1 MALLV
6 DPNQLQ
12 SYVFKRPPEDV
23 SDEEKALLAAL
34 AEAVSGWIERR
45 CGPVLQV
52 TVTERHDGG
61 TSRLFLRRRP
71 VVEVKSVKE
80 AGVDLTPADFVLYG
94 PEGVLVRVAGGYEIQ
109 WAAGLQSVE
118 VTYTAGRAAT
128 VADVPP
134 EIRGAVL
141 RWTYELYHSQPDNIT
156 GQVTES
162 AIQRSGTPPEEV
174 MELLRPYLQVHV
186 A

>member
-6 DPNQLQ
+6 DPVELEQ
-12 SYVFKRPPEDV
+12 YVFKLPQDR
-23 SDEEKALLAAL
+23 SQEEKAALTAL

-52 TVTERHDGG
+52 TVTEKHDGG
-61 TSRLFLRRRP
+61 KSRLFLYKRP
-71 VVEVKSVKE
+71 VVEVTKVKE
-80 AGVDLTPADFVLYG
+80 VGVDLTPDDYVLYG
-94 PEGVLVRVAGGYEIQ
+94 PEGILVRVSSGAEIAWAGG
-109 WAAGLQSVE
+109 LQGVE

-128 VADVPP
+128 LADVPP
-134 EIRGAVL
+134 EIKGAVL

-156 GQVTES
+156 GQVTETM
-162 AIQRSGTPPEEV
+162 IERRGNPPEEV
-174 MELLRPYLQVHV
+174 MEWLRPYLQVRV

>member
-1 MALLV
+1 MPLLV
-6 DPNQLQ
+6 GPVELEQ
-12 SYVFKRPPEDV
+12 YVFKIPQDR
-23 SDEEKALLAAL
+23 SQEEKAALTAL

-52 TVTERHDGG
+52 TVTEKHDGG
-61 TSRLFLRRRP
+61 TSRLFLRQRP
-71 VVEVKSVKE
+71 VASVVSVKE
-80 AGVDLTPADFVLYG
+80 AGVDLTPADYVLYG
-94 PEGVLVRVAGGYEIQ
+94 PEGILVRVSGGYEIP
-109 WAAGLQSVE
+109 WADGLQVIE

-128 VADVPP
+128 LADVPP

-162 AIQRSGTPPEEV
+162 AIQRTGTPPDDV
-174 MELLRPYLQVHV
+174 MELLRPYMQVHV